1 MAAVPIEMRSLMET
15 DSRSEQIDEARLYIQ
30 DLPSRVARH
39 TTSTVMRNQVT
50 TRRKSRGSRGTSVKR
65 SGALKRQGKRVVT
78 SSTAWSSDDQGP
90 TAGPISSIDEEV
102 LENVDFKAVPLPMS
116 LRRRY
121 KQSLRARAPRRVS
134 GWKVFILNVAMGWKH
149 FQTGLK
155 ECIYSLELW
164 RSHLKD
170 IEGQFG
176 SGVVS
181 YFVFLR
187 WLMFLNLFVFLI
199 EFGFVSLP
207 TLLIC
212 TDAGSDSEINV
223 TSCKYEVNYAANNG
237 SDKST
242 GNIFSTMVLDFIT
255 GQGWIS
261 STIMFYSSYPS
272 DAIVSQEGVRY
283 HLPLAYLLTGG
294 AYFIFCLLIMIHSAS
309 IGLKESYINSE
320 GVFNSSCNR
329 LFSAW
334 DYCISENSAAMH
346 KKQMIVQDIRF
357 ELEEEARLLRVLK
370 RSRKQ
375 KMVLYG
381 TRIVIN
387 LFIVPALWYVSFV
400 LVVGV
405 IIGKKVTEEGRSK
418 VEQMLI
424 R

>member
-1 MAAVPIEMRSLMET
+1 MAAVSIEMRSLMEGGSST
-15 DSRSEQIDEARLYIQ
+15 EQIDEARLYIRN
-30 DLPSRVARH
+30 LPSHVARH

-50 TRRKSRGSRGTSVKR
+50 TRRKSRGTSVKR
-65 SGALKRQGKRVVT
+65 SGALRRQGKRDDT
-78 SSTAWSSDDQGP
+78 PTTAWSSDGDQEP
-90 TAGPISSIDEEV
+90 TAGPISSTDEEV

-164 RSHLKD
+164 RGHLKD

-212 TDAGSDSEINV
+212 TDAGGDSAINV
-223 TSCKYEVNYAANNG
+223 TSCKYEVNYAAKNG
-237 SDKST
+237 SDNST
-242 GNIFSTMVLDFIT
+242 GNSFSTMVLDFIT

-261 STIMFYSSYPS
+261 NTIMFYSSYPS

-294 AYFIFCLLIMIHSAS
+294 AYFLFCLVIMIHSAS

-334 DYCISENSAAMH
+334 DYCISEKSAAMH

-357 ELEEEARLLRVLK
+357 ELEEEARLLRVQK

-381 TRIVIN
+381 TRTVIN